1 MNYTPSNNWTIL
13 FYPNQEPI
21 VSDNYANENLSW
33 YITSLDSTG
42 SNFDSD
48 YVLNYI
54 KTELLT
60 SK

>member
-1 MNYTPSNNWTIL
+1 MNYIPSNNWTIL
-13 FYPNQEPI
+13 FYPNQEPNA
-21 VSDNYANENLSW
+21 SDKYADEILSW

-48 YVLNYI
+48 YVLDYI

-60 SK
+60 F